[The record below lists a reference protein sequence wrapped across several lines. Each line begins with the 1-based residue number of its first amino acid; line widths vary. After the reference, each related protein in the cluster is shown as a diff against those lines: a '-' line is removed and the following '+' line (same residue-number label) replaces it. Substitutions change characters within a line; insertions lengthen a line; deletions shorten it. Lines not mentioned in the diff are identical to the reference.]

1 MDYKNKYLKYKNK
14 YLTLKQLQN
23 GGSYGYVM
31 GPEIKDITEF
41 KNVDVRDTLNEP
53 AIAALLNGTMPQL
66 DVNKHL
72 LTATVTI
79 FNRIKEKRSR
89 AISSTNVSQNGGS
102 YGYVMGPEI
111 KDITEFKNVDVRD
124 TLNEPALAALLNG
137 SMPQLD
143 VNKHLL
149 TAIVTVYNLVKY
161 VKSQTGG
168 SYGYIMGP
176 EIKDI
181 TEFKNVDVRDTL
193 NEPAL
198 AALLNGSM
206 PQLDVN
212 KHLLTAIV
220 TVYNL
225 VKDVKSQTGGSY
237 GYIMGPEMKDITEFK
252 NVDVADTLNE
262 PAVAALLNGL
272 MPQEDVNKHLLTAIV
287 AVNNNINL

>member
-41 KNVDVRDTLNEP
+41 MNVDVRDTLNEP

-102 YGYVMGPEI
+102 YGYV
-111 KDITEFKNVDVRD
+111 
-124 TLNEPALAALLNG
+124 
-137 SMPQLD
+137 
-143 VNKHLL
+143 
-149 TAIVTVYNLVKY
+149 
-161 VKSQTGG
+161 
-168 SYGYIMGP
+168 MGP